1 MSAFLFILFSY
12 ILGSLPFG
20 LLVTRLTK
28 DIDIREHGS
37 GNTGMTNVLRS
48 AGIWPAL
55 VVLILDV
62 GKGFL
67 AVFLAINVYSSPSI
81 EVLSGLAVLAGHNW
95 SIFMKF
101 QGGKGTATGFGV
113 LFGLSPLTSIG
124 VLVICIPILVVFR
137 YVSLGSIIGAISSFC
152 IMLILALFGTT
163 PQLSV
168 PSLIYLLYPC
178 FGAQMILF
186 KHRGNISR
194 LLNGTEPKLGGTAKA
209 RIR

>member
-62 GKGFL
+62 G
-67 AVFLAINVYSSPSI
+67 
-81 EVLSGLAVLAGHNW
+81 
-95 SIFMKF
+95 
-101 QGGKGTATGFGV
+101 
-113 LFGLSPLTSIG
+113 
-124 VLVICIPILVVFR
+124 
-137 YVSLGSIIGAISSFC
+137 
-152 IMLILALFGTT
+152 
-163 PQLSV
+163 
-168 PSLIYLLYPC
+168 
-178 FGAQMILF
+178 
-186 KHRGNISR
+186 
-194 LLNGTEPKLGGTAKA
+194 
-209 RIR
+209 